1 MSAPRPRTADL
12 DLVFGALADSTRRG
26 ILAHV
31 AQHGA
36 ASVNDLVALF
46 DISQPAISK
55 HLKVLEHAGLVHRDR
70 DGQLRPVRLNAAPMQ
85 AAASWLGQYEH
96 HWVQRLDALAVYVA
110 KLQRERAPTTT
121 TATTATTATTKK
133 TTTKKTPTTKTKRK
147 DAHDRH

>member
-1 MSAPRPRTADL
+1 MSAPHVHSTEL
-12 DLVFGALADSTRRG
+12 DLVFGALADATRRG

-31 AQHGA
+31 ARHDT

-46 DISQPAISK
+46 DLSQPAISK

-110 KLQRERAPTTT
+110 KLQRERATTT
-121 TATTATTATTKK
+121 TTKP
-133 TTTKKTPTTKTKRK
+133 TPKKQKTTKTKKKKTTNRK